1 MSEVTSPAR
10 SAVFPLARPY
20 TLPCGVVVRN
30 RIIKAAMTEQ
40 MSDADHRPT
49 PELIRLYE
57 RWGRGG
63 AGALLTG
70 NIMVDKRALEGPR
83 NVVVD
88 VEDDLNTGL
97 LKEWASRSKSN
108 GCALWAQISHPGR
121 QTPRGTSSL
130 IIAPSAVGL
139 EGYGPMF
146 SPPRAATE
154 PEILDVIRRFAH
166 TASFLQEAGFDG
178 VEVHA
183 AHGYLISSFLSPRV
197 NKRLDEWGGTPENRM
212 RLLLEVVRAIRAA
225 CGDSFPIAV
234 KLNSADF
241 QRGGFTESDSAD
253 VVKAL
258 EAERIDLL
266 EISGG
271 NYESPMMVA
280 TGEANN
286 PRRESTIRREAFFLE
301 YAQKIRSQT
310 SIPLMLTGGLR
321 TVETMTQI
329 LEEGDVD
336 FIGMARPF
344 ALDPDIAAKLIRGE
358 SASSKPT
365 TCCRAFGIRNRC
377 IAWDAAWIPS
387 STTAGSLRF
396 RRAFGIYSANGRPG
410 VSDSTNALRL
420 EMRVTI
426 RQVEFLQGAGQ

>member
-1 MSEVTSPAR
+1 MSRTSA
-10 SAVFPLARPY
+10 SLSQSF
-20 TLPCGVVVRN
+20 TLPCGATLRN

-40 MSDADHRPT
+40 MVDAAHQPT

-88 VEDDLNTGL
+88 VEDDRNIGL
-97 LKEWASRSKSN
+97 LKDWATRTKAD
-108 GCALWAQISHPGR
+108 GAALWAQISHPGR
-121 QTPRGTSSL
+121 QTPRGVSSL
-130 IIAPSAVGL
+130 VIAPSAVAL

-154 PEILDVIRRFAH
+154 PEILDVIRWFAH
-166 TASFLQEAGFDG
+166 TSAVLQEGGFDG

-225 CGDSFPIAV
+225 CGKSFAVSV

-241 QRGGFTESDSAD
+241 HRGGFTESDSAA
-253 VVKAL
+253 VVAAL
-258 EAERIDLL
+258 EAEGIDLL

-271 NYESPMMVA
+271 NYENPLMVGS
-280 TGEANN
+280 GEMDA
-286 PRRESTIRREAFFLE
+286 PVRESTKEREAYFLA
-301 YAQKIRSQT
+301 YARRIRGT
-310 SIPLMLTGGLR
+310 TKIPLVLTGGLR
-321 TVETMTQI
+321 TAATMNDI
-329 LEEGDVD
+329 LTTGDVD

-344 ALDPDIAAKLIRGE
+344 ALDPDIARKFITGE
-358 SASSKPT
+358 IERCPVA
-365 TCCRAFGIRNRC
+365 RVNIGIRRFDDMLQNLWYQVQLRRMGDGKDPDLNYSRYV
-377 IAWDAAWIPS
+377 ALVKGLWTVF
-387 STTAGSLRF
+387 TT
-396 RRAFGIYSANGRPG
+396 
-410 VSDSTNALRL
+410 
-420 EMRVTI
+420 
-426 RQVEFLQGAGQ
+426 